1 MSETLPPP
9 ARAVAPLRLLA
20 QDAEDLQVIS
30 AALQDAVVRVGDVSW
45 EPQARTL
52 TLSLNRFCW
61 ECGEGG
67 RRVRAGLQLGSV
79 LRVRAR
85 DVPREVPEA
94 VLELLAVEFYER
106 EAPGGELMLHFAG
119 GGDLRAEVECV
130 DAALADLCDA
140 WETPHTPRHRVE
152 P

>member
-1 MSETLPPP
+1 MGEP
-9 ARAVAPLRLLA
+9 APLRLLA

-45 EPQARTL
+45 ERSARTL

-67 RRVRAGLQLGSV
+67 RRVRAGLQLGGV

-85 DVPREVPEA
+85 DVPRDVPEA
-94 VLELLAVEFYER
+94 VLELLALEFHEQD
-106 EAPGGELMLHFAG
+106 APGGVLMLHFAG

-130 DAALADLCDA
+130 DAALADLTEA
-140 WETPHTPRHRVE
+140 WQTQRTPHHRVE
-152 P
+152 A